1 MGREKR
7 GERLSAELPAIA
19 VINSTPDAVELLRNA
34 FTAAGFVVV
43 TCYTHDIRDGKVDF
57 EAFMRQHQPRVIV
70 YDIAPPYGQNFR
82 LYEHIRSMPAAR
94 GCQFVITSMN
104 PARLEGLVGRDEQV
118 YEVVDRAEDIE
129 RIVWAAKEASRA
141 RPTR

>member
-1 MGREKR
+1 
-7 GERLSAELPAIA
+7 
-19 VINSTPDAVELLRNA
+19 
-34 FTAAGFVVV
+34 
-43 TCYTHDIRDGKVDF
+43 
-57 EAFMRQHQPRVIV
+57 
-70 YDIAPPYGQNFR
+70 
-82 LYEHIRSMPAAR
+82 MPAAR